1 MLVLL
6 VPIAG
11 IVPRL
16 DANIWLPVG
25 VFDSHGTRQGL
36 DVELVP
42 WTWAE
47 PEAAL
52 EESSTLLR
60 GKSNP
65 EVSNIHQTS
74 RGKGQSRPG
83 HSSSSHLSEDRLV
96 RRTPSLAQPTA
107 PAASPAGAGVNG
119 ARLFPGHDAH
129 SGFGKCS
136 QHGEPSLLQ
145 ESSSSQG

>member
-11 IVPRL
+11 IVPWL
-16 DANIWLPVG
+16 GANIWLPVG
-25 VFDSHGTRQGL
+25 VFDTHGARQGS

-47 PEAAL
+47 PEAPL

-83 HSSSSHLSEDRLV
+83 HSSSLSGQAGEEN
-96 RRTPSLAQPTA
+96 SLTGTA
-107 PAASPAGAGVNG
+107 HCP
-119 ARLFPGHDAH
+119 
-129 SGFGKCS
+129 CS
-136 QHGEPSLLQ
+136 F
-145 ESSSSQG
+145 SSRSWG